1 MKVKMVYMQHLVLQT
16 GLFILLFIERDL
28 FFSFAF
34 ERTIITVSLYCS
46 KKVNCKLSLK
56 SEWLIVSIKVN
67 YNEFLF

>member
-56 SEWLIVSIKVN
+56 SE
-67 YNEFLF
+67 